1 MRRTLL
7 WTVILLAALGGA
19 ARWYWNDLWSRRNEL
34 LAEGIRK
41 HLTTSYPEW
50 RVDFDRAEWEEGG
63 RVRLSQ
69 VRIGELT
76 DREPLI
82 AIPEVILHLDPDL
95 LAEGLQVFV
104 KHIELH
110 QPQVL
115 LVRDSSGTWNWEDL
129 PDLPSGHRPAPDIR
143 IHDGAVIT
151 RVEADGFLPQTEFHL
166 RNLEADF
173 TNESFRRYRLQG
185 RSTADTAG
193 AVQFEGTLNVETWA
207 WSLDGHCAQLQSPEA
222 LLELA
227 ARLSEETR
235 AQLHTLARQMS
246 VDPESSSGS
255 AGETVVKPASRSQP
269 LVCSPS
275 GCAIPALG
283 IAARI
288 ELAFHIRQSSP
299 REPCQYQIGLRF
311 TEGVIDNPAL
321 PVPLRNLSG
330 EVYLDGSQ
338 IVLHSLRA
346 ASGNSRLFLEGRLS
360 RDPAAPARRF
370 TLQARNLEF
379 GREIQQLLWG
389 NLLTLYESLRPAGR
403 FNIDLAAATDGRSA
417 WQIHLNQFEVFDC
430 SLLPQAFP
438 YPVHAVAGDIRQQ
451 GDRFL
456 LNFTGL
462 AGDRPFTA
470 RGAVLHP
477 GPDTELELDFRV
489 ENLPLDDTLR
499 RALTA
504 DDLDEIGTTF
514 DLLRLTGLVDLQ
526 ARLVRINQPEDPWKV
541 ALEARFHHATI
552 NFVHFPYPITDL
564 SLTVRHDPLSTDPGR
579 RHVWQV
585 LDIQGRHGPARISGS
600 GAFGQR
606 GPQSLLDLQLS
617 SRETPIDR
625 ELELACVS
633 ASPLLQEAFDSIGR
647 TGTVDIENAR
657 ILWTP
662 AAPPVIAL
670 PTLVIKDASLRLKYW
685 PYPWERV
692 TGTLA
697 WEHQRLLIS
706 QLTAWHGEDT
716 YLQIDNHG
724 EPTAAVLEF
733 PSEGDVAWHL
743 HLEEIQVRR
752 AVPDAAFRAALQ
764 TTGLAGIV
772 EHLDPRGPLDLQLGL
787 DLKQARHQP
796 DLVTAAWTLE
806 ARLLGNSLKTGI
818 ELRDMNGWVRVERG
832 LWNGHSNFIDGHF
845 HLDSVTVL
853 GLPVKNVEGPF
864 LVNGSDVY
872 VGTPTWPEA
881 GRPPPA
887 DPDLNPRAGQ
897 QARGDIYGGKL
908 GLDVH
913 ARLSDR
919 DPEQTVYRASLT
931 LRDAL
936 LEEFARDHGLAAER
950 LQGPVNGRVDILGQG
965 SSDRNVRGSG
975 WVQVSPAQLYEL
987 PVLNRMLASLE
998 LRQPDTTAFRYAY
1011 GQFTIHDGLLDFS
1024 EIQLLGESL
1033 LLVGRGSVAFGA
1045 GMNEQLAI
1053 EFLRSKFRNRIPVV
1067 GQAISAVTSNS
1078 IGVRVGG
1085 TLSAPVIDV
1094 QPKLGLI
1101 DDTLRKLI
1109 EGFEAGQMPGPPRM
1123 IPRLGPPPA
1132 RPSGRTP

>member
-7 WTVILLAALGGA
+7 WTVFLVAALAGA

-34 LAEGIRK
+34 LAEGIRH
-41 HLTTSYPEW
+41 HLTAYFPEW
-50 RVDFDRAEWEEGG
+50 RVDFDRAEWEGNG
-63 RVRLSQ
+63 QVRLGN
-69 VRIGELT
+69 VRIAELT

-82 AIPEVILHLDPDL
+82 VVPEVTLHLDPDL
-95 LAEGLQVFV
+95 LREGLQVFV
-104 KHIELH
+104 NRVELH
-110 QPQVL
+110 RPQVL
-115 LVRDSSGTWNWEDL
+115 LLRNPTGVWNWEDL
-129 PDLPSGHRPAPDIR
+129 PDLPSGDRPAPDIFVR
-143 IHDGAVIT
+143 DGAVEI
-151 RVEADGFLPQTEFHL
+151 RVEADGFLPRTEFHL
-166 RNLEADF
+166 RGLEAVF
-173 TNESFRRYRLQG
+173 ANESFQRYRLRG

-193 AVQFEGTLNVETWA
+193 AVEFEGTLNVETWA
-207 WSLDGHCAQLQSPEA
+207 WSLDGRCAQLRSPDA

-235 AQLHTLARQMS
+235 TQLHSLARQMA
-246 VDPESSSGS
+246 VDPAS
-255 AGETVVKPASRSQP
+255 AGGEGESAIRPASRSQP

-288 ELAFHIRQSSP
+288 ELAFHIDQSSP
-299 REPCQYQIGLRF
+299 GSLCQYQIGVRF
-311 TEGVIDNPAL
+311 ADGVIDNPAL
-321 PVPLRNLSG
+321 PAPLRNLSG
-330 EVYLDGSQ
+330 EVYLDNAQ
-338 IVLHSLRA
+338 IILHSLQA
-346 ASGNSRLFLEGRLS
+346 ATGDSRLFLEGRLS

-370 TLQARNLEF
+370 TFQAKNLEF
-379 GREIQQLLWG
+379 GREIQQHLWG
-389 NLLTLYESLRPAGR
+389 NLLQLYESLRPAGR
-403 FNIDLAAATDGRSA
+403 FNVDIAAATDGRSP

-438 YPVHAVAGDIRQQ
+438 YPVQAVAGDIRQQ
-451 GDRFL
+451 EDRFL

-470 RGAVLHP
+470 QGEVSRLGP
-477 GPDTELELDFRV
+477 GLELAIDFRV

-504 DDLDEIGTTF
+504 DDLDEIGTTL
-514 DLLRLTGLVDLQ
+514 DHLRLSGLVDVQ
-526 ARLVRINQPEDPWKV
+526 ARLVRTGRSEDPWKI
-541 ALEARFHHATI
+541 ALHARFHQATV
-552 NFVHFPYPITDL
+552 NFVYFPYPITEL
-564 SLTVRHDPLSTDPGR
+564 SLVVRHDPLTDDPGQR
-579 RHVWQV
+579 NVWQI

-606 GPQSLLDLQLS
+606 GGQSLLDLQLS

-625 ELELACVS
+625 DLELACVA

-647 TGTVDIENAR
+647 SGTVDVENAR

-662 AAPPVIAL
+662 AAPPVIVL
-670 PTLVIKDASLRLKYW
+670 PTLVVKDASVRLKYW
-685 PYPWERV
+685 PYTWERV

-697 WEHQRLLIS
+697 WEHDRLLIS
-706 QLTAWHGEDT
+706 QLTAWHGADT

-733 PSEGDVAWHL
+733 PSGGDVAWHL
-743 HLEEIQVRR
+743 HVEEIQVRR
-752 AVPDAAFRAALQ
+752 AVPDVAFRAALQ

-787 DLKQARHQP
+787 DLKGSRHQP
-796 DLVTAAWTLE
+796 DQVTAAWTLE
-806 ARLLGNSLKTGI
+806 ARLLGNSLRTGI

-832 LWNGHSNFIDGHF
+832 LWDGYANFIDGHF
-845 HLDSVTVL
+845 HFDSVTVL
-853 GLPVKNVEGPF
+853 GLPVTHVEGPF

-919 DPEQTVYRASLT
+919 DPEQTVYRASIT

-950 LQGPVNGRVDILGQG
+950 LQGPVNGRIDLLGRG
-965 SSDRNVRGSG
+965 LSDRNVRGSG
-975 WVQVSPAQLYEL
+975 WVQISPAQLYEL

-1011 GQFTIHDGLLDFS
+1011 GQFTLHDGLLDFS

-1053 EFLRSKFRNRIPVV
+1053 EFLRSKFRNRIPVF

-1078 IGVRVGG
+1078 IGVRVSG

-1123 IPRLGPPPA
+1123 IPLLGPPAPRPA
-1132 RPSGRTP
+1132 GRPQ